1 MSPKEIL
8 RFVSI
13 FLSVLLSQPYVY
25 AQGKV
30 TRIDGIHQQQISYP
44 SNISKPSGFEMKQG
58 YVDLGL
64 SSGTLWA
71 NCNIGAGPPTDY
83 GDYFAWAE
91 IKTKSSYSRDNCT
104 TYDIY
109 YADGIRGNV
118 ESDTVRA
125 AIRIIGNPKHDAALA
140 IWKGNWSLPSAADFA
155 ELNKE
160 CSWMYKIINGHKGYV
175 ITGPNGNS
183 IFLPSAGYIDG
194 TQKSQVGTG
203 GFYWTGDYWDKYER
217 STSFNFTNTSHNGVI
232 WSYRDKGKTIR
243 PILKKSPQHI
253 NWSREQ

>member
-13 FLSVLLSQPYVY
+13 FLSVLLIQPYVY

-44 SNISKPSGFEMKQG
+44 SNISKPSGFEMTQG

-71 NCNIGAGPPTDY
+71 NCNIGASLPTDY

-91 IKTKSSYSRDNCT
+91 IRTKKSYSRDNCT

-109 YADGIRGNV
+109 YADGIRENV
-118 ESDTVRA
+118 KSDTVRA
-125 AIRIIGNPKHDAALA
+125 IIRIIGNPKHDTALA
-140 IWKGNWSLPSAADFA
+140 NWKGGWSLPSAADFA

-160 CSWMYKIINGHKGYV
+160 CSWVYKIINGHKGYV
-175 ITGPNGNS
+175 IMGPNGNS
-183 IFLPSAGYIDG
+183 IFLPAGGYIDG

-217 STSFNFTNTSHNGVI
+217 STSFNFTNTSHNGVT

>member
-44 SNISKPSGFEMKQG
+44 SNISKPSGFEMTQG

-71 NCNIGAGPPTDY
+71 NCNIGASLPTDY

-91 IKTKSSYSRDNCT
+91 IRTKKSYSRDNCT

-109 YADGIRGNV
+109 YADGIRENV
-118 ESDTVRA
+118 KSDTVRA
-125 AIRIIGNPKHDAALA
+125 IIRIIGNPKHDTALA
-140 IWKGNWSLPSAADFA
+140 NWKGGWSLPSAADFA

-160 CSWMYKIINGHKGYV
+160 CSWVYKIINGHKGYV
-175 ITGPNGNS
+175 IMGPNGNS
-183 IFLPSAGYIDG
+183 IFLPAGGYIDD

-217 STSFNFTNTSHNGVI
+217 STSFNFTNTSHNGVT

>member
-13 FLSVLLSQPYVY
+13 FLSVLLSHPYVY

-44 SNISKPSGFEMKQG
+44 SNISKPSGFEMTQG

-71 NCNIGAGPPTDY
+71 NCNIGASLPTDY

-91 IKTKSSYSRDNCT
+91 IRTKKSYSRDNCT

-109 YADGIRGNV
+109 YADGIRENV
-118 ESDTVRA
+118 KSDTVRA
-125 AIRIIGNPKHDAALA
+125 IIRIIGNPKHDTALA
-140 IWKGNWSLPSAADFA
+140 NWKGGWSLPSAADFA

-160 CSWMYKIINGHKGYV
+160 CSWVYKIINGHKGYV
-175 ITGPNGNS
+175 IMGPNGNS
-183 IFLPSAGYIDG
+183 IFLPAGGYIDG

-232 WSYRDKGKTIR
+232 WSYRDNGKTIR
-243 PILKKSPQHI
+243 NCLNLIQ
-253 NWSREQ
+253 